1 MSLKNNKALGQHWLK
16 DPAILEEI
24 ANYAELQKDETVL
37 EIGPGLGTLT
47 SRLLKRARRVVAVE
61 LDRALAENLP
71 KQFPGKDL
79 VVVNEDILKFDLT
92 TLPTGYKVVANIP
105 YYLTSLIIQKLL
117 TNSHQPQLIVLL
129 VQKEV
134 AERLVAI
141 KQKHSLL
148 SISVQVR
155 AEVELGVVVPASL
168 FTPPPKVDSQVVILR
183 PRSQSLIAEL
193 DEERFFRLVR
203 AGFSKKRQKIK
214 TSLATGL
221 GLSKDTIIKA
231 LLESGINPDCR
242 AENLTIS
249 DWKKIYQLL
258 VL

>member
-16 DPAILEEI
+16 DPVILEEI
-24 ANYAELQKDETVL
+24 ADYANLQKDETVL

-47 SRLLKRARRVVAVE
+47 SRLLKRAWRVVAVE
-61 LDRALAENLP
+61 LDKALAEKLP
-71 KQFPGKDL
+71 GQFPGKDL

-117 TNSHQPQLIVLL
+117 TNSHQPQLVVLL

-155 AEVELGVVVPASL
+155 AEVELGVVVPAKL
-168 FTPPPKVDSQVVILR
+168 FTPPPKVDSQVVILK
-183 PRSQSLIAEL
+183 PRNQSLIAEL
-193 DEERFFRLVR
+193 DEQKFYRLVK

-221 GLSKDTIIKA
+221 DLPKDRVVKVLTELDIDV
-231 LLESGINPDCR
+231 NCR

-249 DWKKIYQLL
+249 DWKKIYQSLML
-258 VL
+258 